1 MTEEGKAK
9 PARRKRLQG
18 YCMALALILPIV
30 GIGVATGEAAE
41 IIFLKA
47 IVAATILLLISRAFG
62 MAHVFAQV
70 KEEGGL
76 TFEKTDDRIVYSIAF
91 ATLITA
97 VTANNETVF
106 TVLVVTFLVA
116 FVLMAAYML
125 FLHDRIPDWK
135 PFGD

>member
-1 MTEEGKAK
+1 
-9 PARRKRLQG
+9 
-18 YCMALALILPIV
+18 
-30 GIGVATGEAAE
+30 
-41 IIFLKA
+41 
-47 IVAATILLLISRAFG
+47 

-106 TVLVVTFLVA
+106 TVLVVKFLVA